1 MKSLMKKLSR
11 QSYPSLRMR
20 RLRDSS
26 SIRKL
31 IRETS
36 LSAHNLIQPIFLT
49 DGVNKKEKIMS
60 MPNIYRYSIDNALK
74 EIKSLCAL
82 GIVAIAIFP
91 KISSSKKS
99 LNANE
104 AYNKNGLIQN
114 SIRKIKDKFPN
125 ILIISDVALDPYT
138 SHGQDGIID
147 DSGYILN
154 DATNDILVRQALSH
168 AESGSDIIAP
178 SDMMDGRVK
187 LIRKQLEKNKF
198 YNTKILSYSAKYA
211 SNYYGPFRDAV
222 GSLAALG
229 KSDKMTYQMD
239 YANKDEAIR
248 EVDLDLREGAD
259 LVMVKPAIPNLD
271 IISNIKDNFKIPVL
285 AYHVSGEY
293 LMIKAALKKN
303 IFNEE
308 HIVLETL
315 TSIRRAGASSI
326 ITYYAK
332 EAARWLN

>member
-36 LSAHNLIQPIFLT
+36 LSPHNLIQPIFLT
-49 DGVNKKEKIMS
+49 DGVNKKEKIIS
-60 MPNIYRYSIDNALK
+60 MPNIYRYSIDNALR
-74 EIKSLCAL
+74 EIKALCAL

-99 LNANE
+99 LSADE

-154 DATNDILVRQALSH
+154 DATNDVLVKQALSH

-229 KSDKMTYQMD
+229 KSDKKTYQMD
-239 YANKDEAIR
+239 YANKAEAIR

-271 IISNIKDNFKIPVL
+271 IISNIKDNFKIPIL

-303 IFNEE
+303 IFSEE

-332 EAARWLN
+332 EAAKWLN

>member
-1 MKSLMKKLSR
+1 
-11 QSYPSLRMR
+11 MR

-154 DATNDILVRQALSH
+154 DATNNVLVRQALSH

-229 KSDKMTYQMD
+229 KSDKKTYQMD
-239 YANKDEAIR
+239 YANKAEAIR

-303 IFNEE
+303 IFSEE

-332 EAARWLN
+332 EAAKWLN

>member
-1 MKSLMKKLSR
+1 
-11 QSYPSLRMR
+11 
-20 RLRDSS
+20 
-26 SIRKL
+26 
-31 IRETS
+31 
-36 LSAHNLIQPIFLT
+36 
-49 DGVNKKEKIMS
+49 
-60 MPNIYRYSIDNALK
+60 
-74 EIKSLCAL
+74 
-82 GIVAIAIFP
+82 
-91 KISSSKKS
+91 
-99 LNANE
+99 
-104 AYNKNGLIQN
+104 
-114 SIRKIKDKFPN
+114 
-125 ILIISDVALDPYT
+125 
-138 SHGQDGIID
+138 
-147 DSGYILN
+147 
-154 DATNDILVRQALSH
+154 
-168 AESGSDIIAP
+168 
-178 SDMMDGRVK
+178 MDGRVK

-229 KSDKMTYQMD
+229 KSDKKTYQMD
-239 YANKDEAIR
+239 YANKAEAIR

>member
-99 LNANE
+99 LNADE

-154 DATNDILVRQALSH
+154 DATNNVLVRQALSH

-229 KSDKMTYQMD
+229 KSDKKTYQMD

-303 IFNEE
+303 IFSEE

-332 EAARWLN
+332 EAAKWLN

>member
-36 LSAHNLIQPIFLT
+36 LSPHNLIQPIFLT
-49 DGVNKKEKIMS
+49 DGVNKKEKIIS
-60 MPNIYRYSIDNALK
+60 MPNIYRYSIDNALR
-74 EIKSLCAL
+74 EIKALCAL

-99 LNANE
+99 LNADE

-125 ILIISDVALDPYT
+125 LLIISDVALDPYT

-229 KSDKMTYQMD
+229 KSDKKTYQMD
-239 YANKDEAIR
+239 YANKAEAIR

-303 IFNEE
+303 IFSEE
-308 HIVLETL
+308 HIVLESL

-332 EAARWLN
+332 EAAKWLN